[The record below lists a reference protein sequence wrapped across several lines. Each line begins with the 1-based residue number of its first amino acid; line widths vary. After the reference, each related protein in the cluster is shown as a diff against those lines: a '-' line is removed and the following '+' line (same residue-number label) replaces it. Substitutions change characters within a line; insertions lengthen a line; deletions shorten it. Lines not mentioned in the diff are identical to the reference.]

1 MQARECGKITTT
13 FDNQGDDIMGM
24 WIGRNRKARVTYGFD
39 DIALVPGDITINP
52 NEVDMSFQLGPH
64 KIAVPIL
71 ASAMDG
77 VVDVRFAVEMGK
89 LGGVA
94 VLNLEGVQTRY
105 KDPSEILDKIASA
118 TKEEATHLTQ
128 QIYTEPIKEELVA
141 QRVKEIKKA
150 GVLAAVSAIPQR
162 AEKFGAIA
170 QAAGADI
177 FVVQS
182 TVSTARH
189 ISSEYKTLDIAKF
202 CKQMKIPVIIGN
214 TVTYSATLEL
224 MQCGPAAILVGVG
237 PGAACTTRGVLG
249 LGVPQVTATV
259 DCAAARDY
267 HFKQTGRYCAIITDG
282 GMSKGGDICKAFAC
296 GADAV
301 MIGSAFARAKEAPGR
316 GFHWGMA
323 TPHANLP
330 RGTRVRVGVTGTL
343 KQILFGPAELDDGSQ
358 NLMGALATCM
368 GNVGKRTIREFQE
381 TEIIIAPAIKTE
393 GKVFQTVQGV
403 GMGKG

>member
-1 MQARECGKITTT
+1 
-13 FDNQGDDIMGM
+13 MGM

-52 NEVDMSFQLGPH
+52 NEVDTTCQLRAH
-64 KIAVPIL
+64 TIRVPIL

-77 VVDVRFAVEMGK
+77 VVDVHFAIEMGK

-105 KDPSEILDKIASA
+105 QNPGEVLDRIVNAN
-118 TKEEATHLTQ
+118 KEEVTHLLQ
-128 QIYTEPIKEELVA
+128 RVYTEPIQEDLIA
-141 QRVKEIKKA
+141 ARIKEIKDA
-150 GVLAAVSAIPQR
+150 GALCAVSSIPQR
-162 AEKFGAIA
+162 AERFGAIA
-170 QAAGADI
+170 EEAGADI

-182 TVSTARH
+182 TVSTVRH
-189 ISSEYKTLDIAKF
+189 ISSEYKTLDLAAF
-202 CKQMKIPVIIGN
+202 CKRTKLPVVVGN

-224 MQCGPAAILVGVG
+224 MQCGPAAVLIGIG
-237 PGAACTTRGVLG
+237 PGSACTTRGVLG

-267 HFKQTGRYCAIITDG
+267 HFKQTGKYVSIITDG

-301 MIGSAFARAKEAPGR
+301 MIGSAFARAKEAPGK

-330 RGTRVRVGVTGTL
+330 RGTRIRVGVTGSV

-358 NLMGALATCM
+358 NLVGALATCM
-368 GNVGKRTIREFQE
+368 GNVGKKTIREFQE

-403 GMGKG
+403 GMGSK